1 MNVKRSPY
9 KELDMENLI
18 QDKYVKNG
26 ATGDDRFFEEK
37 LKKALFESRDC
48 TQMEFLNE
56 VKIWLNFYM
65 YDDVFDYYVEKLMV
79 FQAHSD
85 FDLGLFTY

>member
-48 TQMEFLNE
+48 TQMEFL
-56 VKIWLNFYM
+56 
-65 YDDVFDYYVEKLMV
+65 KLR
-79 FQAHSD
+79 F
-85 FDLGLFTY
+85 GLISTCMMMFLTTTLRS